1 MKEEDKKESIGSYLK
16 RLREQLGFTLQDIS
30 SKTKISLAYLGYL
43 ENEEFSALPNEVFI
57 KGFLRSYAQVLGL
70 EEADLLERFKQW
82 KSSRQANSTDAGGEN
97 LDATGEPEKNGW
109 PSIPLDRIRSLY
121 ETKNGVRRKILFNL
135 LIGMVI
141 VLGGVILFSKRNMNE
156 EQIKQGEPLPSQTSS
171 PPPPQ
176 IAAPATALT
185 SAVIGSSPETTEK
198 SPVKAP
204 PLRLTIQAAER
215 SWISVVID
223 DGVTKE
229 FSLHPEDKITLE
241 AEKRFLLNIGNAG
254 GVKLTL
260 NGKPLGPYGK
270 KGEIVKG
277 IKIEPN

>member
-1 MKEEDKKESIGSYLK
+1 MKEEDKRESIGGYLR

-30 SKTKISLAYLGYL
+30 SKTKISLAYLGHL

-70 EEADLLERFKQW
+70 EESDLLDRFKEW
-82 KSSRQANSTDAGGEN
+82 KLGRQTSPTDAVGEKP
-97 LDATGEPEKNGW
+97 AETSEPEKNNW
-109 PSIPLDRIRSLY
+109 PTVPLGKIRSLY
-121 ETKNGVRRKILFNL
+121 EKKDGLRRKILINL
-135 LIGMVI
+135 LIGIVI
-141 VLGGVILFSKRNMNE
+141 ILGGIILFSKRNINE
-156 EQIKQGEPLPSQTSS
+156 EPIKQGDALSSQNST
-171 PPPPQ
+171 PPAPDL
-176 IAAPATALT
+176 AAPATALT
-185 SAVIGSSPETTEK
+185 PAVNASTPEINEK
-198 SPVKAP
+198 SPVSP
-204 PLRLTIQAAER
+204 PLLRLTIQAVER
-215 SWISVVID
+215 SWVSAVVD

-229 FSLHPEDKITLE
+229 FSLHPEDKITIE

-277 IKIEPN
+277 IKIEQ

>member
-1 MKEEDKKESIGSYLK
+1 LKEEDKRESIGGYLK
-16 RLREQLGFTLQDIS
+16 RLREQLGFTLQDIA
-30 SKTKISLAYLGYL
+30 SKTKISLAYLGHL

-70 EEADLLERFKQW
+70 KESDLLDRFKEW
-82 KSSRQANSTDAGGEN
+82 KSGHEAKSTAVGGEN
-97 LDATGEPEKNGW
+97 PAATGEPEKNRW
-109 PSIPLDRIRSLY
+109 PTVPLGRIRSLY
-121 ETKNGVRRKILFNL
+121 EPKSSLRRKILFNL

-141 VLGGVILFSKRNMNE
+141 VIGGIILFSKRNLNE
-156 EQIKQGEPLPSQTSS
+156 EPIRPGEPLSSETSS

-176 IAAPATALT
+176 IGAPATALT
-185 SAVIGSSPETTEK
+185 SGAIGSSPMTTEK

-204 PLRLTIQAAER
+204 LLHLTVQATER
-215 SWISVVID
+215 SWVSAVID
-223 DGVTKE
+223 DGVMKE
-229 FSLHPEDKITLE
+229 FSLHPEDKVTLE

-270 KGEIVKG
+270 RGEIVKG
-277 IKIEPN
+277 IKIEP